1 MFDVTQTLVETTVR
15 KTIKDIKD
23 SPKRSVRNL
32 VDMGLHFS
40 NGRFQTQLLGAAQTM
55 LQNEQSPY
63 YDLIKDVVCHTDEEN
78 LIRFGMNV
86 GYNSCTV
93 GARRIREI
101 EEEERF
107 NISWSVALRIDKLT
121 YYTNQ
126 KNYFSLIAQGEAIG
140 IYTWIIFADGD
151 ITSILHLAETFK
163 NSAFIFLCSPH
174 DIMCAN
180 FKSEGLEKI
189 KRCDNTMISVKYE
202 KGVDE
207 ACGLL
212 RDNKRLY
219 SIFYPYNKI
228 NAQDAENGNIS
239 ENIIEEIIARRPAFT
254 ILIPDSR
261 CDEATRN
268 AVYKSVVEARM
279 KQKYRTILWDLL
291 SDSRFVDGIISD
303 EACSVG
309 FDTDGRI
316 LIFEPETRRVNYNF
330 FDSPLKDIL
339 MEVFPKAVLHK

>member
-1 MFDVTQTLVETTVR
+1 
-15 KTIKDIKD
+15 
-23 SPKRSVRNL
+23 
-32 VDMGLHFS
+32 
-40 NGRFQTQLLGAAQTM
+40 
-55 LQNEQSPY
+55 
-63 YDLIKDVVCHTDEEN
+63 
-78 LIRFGMNV
+78 
-86 GYNSCTV
+86 
-93 GARRIREI
+93 
-101 EEEERF
+101 
-107 NISWSVALRIDKLT
+107 
-121 YYTNQ
+121 
-126 KNYFSLIAQGEAIG
+126 
-140 IYTWIIFADGD
+140 
-151 ITSILHLAETFK
+151 
-163 NSAFIFLCSPH
+163 
-174 DIMCAN
+174 
-180 FKSEGLEKI
+180 
-189 KRCDNTMISVKYE
+189 MISVKYE

-279 KQKYRTILWDLL
+279 KQKYWTILWDLL